1 MFAFLSFLALL
12 AIAYLAWRIVDLLPD
27 VVFRLSEVQR
37 DVAEI
42 RRRGEAAAP
51 EVDAAEGAAETE
63 DGAPAQPGAGGAGS

>member
-51 EVDAAEGAAETE
+51 EVDAERAAETE
-63 DGAPAQPGAGGAGS
+63 EGAQAEPGGAGS